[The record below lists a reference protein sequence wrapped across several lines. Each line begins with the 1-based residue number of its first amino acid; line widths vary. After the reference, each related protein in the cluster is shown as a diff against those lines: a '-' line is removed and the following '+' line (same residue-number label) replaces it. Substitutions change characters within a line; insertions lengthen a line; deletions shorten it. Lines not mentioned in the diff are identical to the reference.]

1 MAGTRNVSRILLD
14 AIRYNGLKEEKNR
27 PGIKVPELIF
37 SFLLN
42 QFPKCTGNKEN
53 IKIIYT
59 VSGSLFGYAY
69 VNDEDKTHGMV
80 TFVCYKGDKELT
92 DRAIFTLDCVTN
104 NIGSEDGVNIVVR
117 LIFIDNEN
125 FFKQK
130 EVYKDFEKEYKNYTC
145 DYTFYSKIPIS
156 RFQGVVAGKLVSFFA
171 KLEIS
176 RMVSQYKIQDRPELH
191 DIVLSLNS
199 WKNSILK
206 NSSIVLRELGDIL
219 SVALLPSFLKDRTP
233 KGKFANNYTK
243 ESLFGFERIT
253 FYIPFTESEIKEN
266 PIVQKFI
273 KELFGIALSYGL
285 SDKDFTKRFGIY
297 IPTIYDENGKEK
309 DVDTYFDQ
317 FTYRNSYVLK
327 DFTNNLVKSYFEH
340 PND

>member
-27 PGIKVPELIF
+27 PGIKVPELIS

-59 VSGSLFGYAY
+59 ISGSLFGYAY

-92 DRAIFTLDCVTN
+92 DRTIFTLDCVTN
-104 NIGSEDGVNIVVR
+104 NIGSEENANVVVR
-117 LIFIDNEN
+117 LIFIDNSD

-130 EVYKDFEKEYKNYTC
+130 EISKEFEKEYKNYTC
-145 DYTFYSKIPIS
+145 DYAFYSKIPIS
-156 RFQGVVAGKLVSFFA
+156 RFQGVVAGKLVSFFS

-176 RMVSQYKIQDRPELH
+176 RMVSQYKIQDRSEIH

-199 WKNSILK
+199 WKSSILK
-206 NSSIVLRELGDIL
+206 NSSIVLKELSDIL
-219 SVALLPSFLKDRTP
+219 SVAVLPSFLKDRTP
-233 KGKFANNYTK
+233 KGKFANNFIK

-266 PIVQKFI
+266 EIVQKFI

-297 IPTIYDENGKEK
+297 IPTIYDENGNEKE
-309 DVDTYFDQ
+309 VDTYFDQ

-327 DFTNNLVKSYFEH
+327 DFTENLVGSYFEH
-340 PND
+340 PNE